1 MYLVGICVYLSDY
14 RFCMYCVSEMCF
26 LSYRRATVEPSISR
40 RRASSVGRR
49 RATTASMNDD
59 DDDDDASVVEA
70 RFRSRATW
78 ATRGLVDARDWVAD
92 ALETHD
98 DDDDEATRA
107 RRGRHRARATTTT
120 TRDGPFSHSLSSSWT
135 RRPARADRGVPRWAR
150 GGDRDADD
158 DDDDAR
164 DEDGGD
170 SRRGGK
176 SVKKSSAALTVTTTH
191 DLGGG
196 RRCVTQTWS
205 DVEDGDDPTAA
216 RWDAQWDAE
225 RRTRDDKTVYATV
238 NAHTVTREVMVQVGS
253 AHEEFGGRWEVRQSA
268 TARAGRGAGVRATSW
283 SVGTPTHAYDVFRA
297 LHGEN
302 DDDDGSSATT
312 TTTTVRKPARERAT
326 TREASGKFQWT
337 YDAEKRAARATVIA
351 RSKPPSKTSEPP
363 PKGGAMESVGRTLD
377 VQFRATSDAR
387 TPVSARVS
395 ASASPS
401 PEFRAKLVARGKI
414 VPRTAVLDVELART
428 RVDAERGVTKKT
440 TLRTSVPLGKY
451 SAKWSRERADG
462 CALAV
467 ALARDECVADVR
479 CRFLDRRLEFRAGV
493 KAPCAPFAVREAS
506 RRGKGERAPDAF
518 VAIGF
523 AA

>member
-1 MYLVGICVYLSDY
+1 M
-14 RFCMYCVSEMCF
+14 
-26 LSYRRATVEPSISR
+26 
-40 RRASSVGRR
+40 
-49 RATTASMNDD
+49 
-59 DDDDDASVVEA
+59 
-70 RFRSRATW
+70 
-78 ATRGLVDARDWVAD
+78 
-92 ALETHD
+92 
-98 DDDDEATRA
+98 
-107 RRGRHRARATTTT
+107 
-120 TRDGPFSHSLSSSWT
+120 
-135 RRPARADRGVPRWAR
+135 
-150 GGDRDADD
+150 
-158 DDDDAR
+158 
-164 DEDGGD
+164 
-170 SRRGGK
+170 
-176 SVKKSSAALTVTTTH
+176 KKSRAALTVTTTH

-225 RRTRDDKTVYATV
+225 RRTRDDEDGTTKTVYATV
-238 NAHTVTREVMVQVGS
+238 NAHTLTREVMVEVGS

-268 TARAGRGAGVRATSW
+268 TAGASAGRGAGARATSW
-283 SVGTPTHAYDVFRA
+283 SVGTPTRAYDVFRA
-297 LHGEN
+297 LHGG
-302 DDDDGSSATT
+302 DDEGKTDDSSATT
-312 TTTTVRKPARERAT
+312 TTTTTTTTVSKSARERAT

-337 YDAEKRAARATVIA
+337 YDAEKRAARATVVA

-363 PKGGAMESVGRTLD
+363 KGGVMESVGRTLD

-387 TPVSARVS
+387 TPASARVS
-395 ASASPS
+395 ACASPS

-414 VPRTAVLDVELART
+414 FPRTAGLDVELAHA

-479 CRFLDRRLEFRAGV
+479 FRFLDRRLEFRAGV
-493 KAPCAPFAVREAS
+493 KAPCAPFAVREAP

-518 VAIGF
+518 IAVGF

>member
-1 MYLVGICVYLSDY
+1 MG
-14 RFCMYCVSEMCF
+14 
-26 LSYRRATVEPSISR
+26 
-40 RRASSVGRR
+40 
-49 RATTASMNDD
+49 DD
-59 DDDDDASVVEA
+59 DVSVVEA
-70 RFRSRATW
+70 RFRSRATC
-78 ATRGLVDARDWVAD
+78 AARGLVDARDWVDD
-92 ALETHD
+92 ALETR

-120 TRDGPFSHSLSSSWT
+120 TTTTTTTSSPRSWT

-150 GGDRDADD
+150 GGERDGDAAA

-176 SVKKSSAALTVTTTH
+176 SVKKSRAALTVTTTH
-191 DLGGG
+191 DLGEG

-225 RRTRDDKTVYATV
+225 RRRRDAEDGTTKTVYATV
-238 NAHTVTREVMVQVGS
+238 NAHTLTREVMIELGS
-253 AHEEFGGRWEVRQSA
+253 AHEEFGGRCEVRQSA
-268 TARAGRGAGVRATSW
+268 TARAGGGRRAGVRATSW
-283 SVGTPTHAYDVFRA
+283 SVGTPTRAYDVFRA
-297 LHGEN
+297 LHGE
-302 DDDDGSSATT
+302 DDDDVSSATT
-312 TTTTVRKPARERAT
+312 TKTTVRKPARERAT

-337 YDAEKRAARATVIA
+337 YDAEKGAARATVVA
-351 RSKPPSKTSEPP
+351 RSKPPSKTSEP

-395 ASASPS
+395 ALASPS

-414 VPRTAVLDVELART
+414 FPRTAVLDVELAHA

-479 CRFLDRRLEFRAGV
+479 FQFLDRRLEFRAGV
-493 KAPCAPFAVREAS
+493 KTPCAPFAREGP